1 MNNTNNP
8 NTEALYYAGYN
19 GISPLLAELR
29 DAYVFAG
36 LLPDNALEAAFAD
49 FADLLRSVA

>member
-8 NTEALYYAGYN
+8 NNEALFYAGYN
-19 GISPLLAELR
+19 GISPLLADLR

-49 FADLLRSVA
+49 FADLLRSAA